1 MDSWGPSDP
10 KLANQFIIS
19 FILDPNLT
27 FFAILGFFGE
37 VGDHFFSPFGVVQSF
52 RHKSI
57 FWSNVIYFGKILV
70 KFHVFW

>member
-10 KLANQFIIS
+10 KLANQLIIS

-27 FFAILGFFGE
+27 CLAILGFFGE
-37 VGDHFFSPFGVVQSF
+37 MGDHFFSPFDVVQSF

-57 FWSNVIYFGKILV
+57 FGSNVICFGKLLV
-70 KFHVFW
+70 KCHAFL